1 MIARGQ
7 SRIYWFK
14 EGDTDTCPFDPFKFM
29 LGTVGEISSPKC
41 AMFFSTTA
49 AVLFSKGTVFFPH
62 KKSALVAA
70 SAKFQ

>member
-7 SRIYWFK
+7 SKIYWFK
-14 EGDTDTCPFDPFKFM
+14 KGDTDTCPFDPFRFM

-41 AMFFSTTA
+41 AMFFSTA
-49 AVLFSKGTVFFPH
+49 LLFSEGTMFFSH
-62 KKSALVAA
+62 KKSALAVA